1 MSYLPY
7 LLEALPSVRQPG
19 KIVGPFADL
28 MGKVYNL
35 LFELLH
41 SNTSA
46 GSLGLAIIIFTLIVK
61 LILFPL
67 MVKQQKSSFKM
78 QALQPELMK
87 IRKKYEGKTDQMS
100 QQRMA
105 FEMQEFQKKN
115 GVSMVSGCLPMLI
128 QLPILYALFY
138 LFQNAYVYVD
148 VIGHNYTDIANAIV
162 ESDKT
167 VRKCIYDILDI
178 ADIAEIF
185 SYIEEEPGK
194 YLEEMPIEQAAKV
207 VSNMDSDDAMDLF
220 EELNE
225 EDKYKLLKR
234 LDKEAKEDVQK
245 LLSYEEDQIGS
256 CMTNNYIVV
265 RNDVTIRE
273 AMSTLVK
280 QAGEHDNI
288 QTLYVIDENGIF
300 AGAIDLK
307 DLIIAREHD
316 NLQDIIS
323 SSYPYVYEHEK
334 ISECM
339 EILTDYEEDSIP
351 VLTQDKKIAGILT
364 SSDIVELVDDE
375 MGDDYAKLAGLTEEE
390 DLNEPTI
397 VSMKKRLPWLIAL
410 LFLGMAVSSVVGMF
424 ESIVAALPIV
434 ICFQSLVLDM
444 AGNVGTQSLAVTIRV
459 LMDENLSGKKKI
471 ALLFKEMKIG
481 FLNGASL
488 AIMALVFL
496 GVYIHL
502 FKHYAWISS
511 FLISG
516 CVGISLI
523 VAMVISSLV
532 GTIIPMF
539 FHKINIDPAVASGP
553 LITTIN
559 DLVAV
564 ITYYGLS
571 GLVLIQLFHI

>member
-1 MSYLPY
+1 MKNT
-7 LLEALPSVRQPG
+7 R
-19 KIVGPFADL
+19 
-28 MGKVYNL
+28 NL
-35 LFELLH
+35 HRIDYAKEL
-41 SNTSA
+41 
-46 GSLGLAIIIFTLIVK
+46 IQIVK
-61 LILFPL
+61 TTTDKEVL
-67 MVKQQKSSFKM
+67 KK
-78 QALQPELMK
+78 K
-87 IRKKYEGKTDQMS
+87 I
-100 QQRMA
+100 A
-105 FEMQEFQKKN
+105 
-115 GVSMVSGCLPMLI
+115 
-128 QLPILYALFY
+128 
-138 LFQNAYVYVD
+138 AY
-148 VIGHNYTDIANAIV
+148 HERDIANAIIA
-162 ESDKT
+162 SDKE
-167 VRKCIYDILDI
+167 VRKRIYNILTI
-178 ADIAEIF
+178 EDIAEIF
-185 SYIEEEPGK
+185 SYIEDEPGR
-194 YLEEMPIEQAAKV
+194 YLEEMPLDMAAKV
-207 VSNMDSDDAMDLF
+207 VSSMDSDDAMDLF
-220 EELNE
+220 EELSE

-234 LDKEAKEDVQK
+234 LDADAKKDVQR
-245 LLSYEEDQIGS
+245 LLSYEEDEIGS
-256 CMTNNYIVV
+256 CMTNNYIVI

-273 AMSTLVK
+273 AMSILIK

-288 QTLYVIDENGIF
+288 QTIYVTGADGTF

-316 NLQDIIS
+316 QLADIIS

-339 EILTDYEEDSIP
+339 EVLTDYEEDSIP
-351 VLTQDKKIAGILT
+351 VLTPDKKIAGILT

-424 ESIVAALPIV
+424 ESIVAVLPIV

-459 LMDENLSGKKKI
+459 LMDENLSAKKKI
-471 ALLFKEMKIG
+471 TLLLKEMKIG

-496 GVYIHL
+496 GIYIHI
-502 FKHYAWISS
+502 FKHYAWMSS
-511 FLISG
+511 FLIAG